1 METTMYFILGILTIV
16 VPIFIGMIIM
26 GLVKINRQQKQIKDL
41 IEQINFQ
48 GRDFNDTF
56 LDIRRSKENDDRN
69 MYEQLRELEKQVQN
83 HLDGLRRE
91 TKSYT
96 DSRVDKLIDTYF
108 EMKEVEKIKNTTREI
123 VNKTKEIING

>member
-1 METTMYFILGILTIV
+1 MYFILGILTIV

-48 GRDFNDTF
+48 GRVFNDTF
-56 LDIRRSKENDDRN
+56 LDIRRSKENDNRN
-69 MYEQLRELEKQVQN
+69 MYEELRELEKRVQN
-83 HLDGLRRE
+83 HLDDFKRE

-96 DSRVDKLIDTYF
+96 DSRIDKLIDTYF
-108 EMKEVEKIKNTTREI
+108 EIKEVEKIKNTAREI

>member
-1 METTMYFILGILTIV
+1 METTMYFILGILTII

-56 LDIRRSKENDDRN
+56 LDIRRSKENDTRN
-69 MYEQLRELEKQVQN
+69 MYEELRELEKRVQN
-83 HLDGLRRE
+83 HLDDFKRE

-108 EMKEVEKIKNTTREI
+108 EYKKISKDSKELLKD
-123 VNKTKEIING
+123 

>member
-1 METTMYFILGILTIV
+1 MYFILGILTII

-48 GRDFNDTF
+48 GRDFNNTF
-56 LDIRRSKENDDRN
+56 LDIRRSKENDTRN
-69 MYEQLRELEKQVQN
+69 MYEELRELEKRVQN
-83 HLDGLRRE
+83 HLDDFKRE

-108 EMKEVEKIKNTTREI
+108 EYKKISKDSKELLKD
-123 VNKTKEIING
+123 

>member
-26 GLVKINRQQKQIKDL
+26 GLVKINRQQKQIKNL
-41 IEQINFQ
+41 IEEINFQ
-48 GRDFNDTF
+48 RRDFNDTF
-56 LDIRRSKENDDRN
+56 LDIRRSKENDGRN
-69 MYEQLRELEKQVQN
+69 MYEELRELEKRVQN
-83 HLDGLRRE
+83 HLDDLRRE

-108 EMKEVEKIKNTTREI
+108 EYKKISKDSKELLKD
-123 VNKTKEIING
+123 

>member
-1 METTMYFILGILTIV
+1 METTMYFILGILTII

-48 GRDFNDTF
+48 GRDFNNTF
-56 LDIRRSKENDDRN
+56 LDIRRSKENDTRN
-69 MYEQLRELEKQVQN
+69 MYEELRELEKRVQN
-83 HLDGLRRE
+83 HLDDFKRE

-108 EMKEVEKIKNTTREI
+108 EYKKISKDSKELLKD
-123 VNKTKEIING
+123 

>member
-41 IEQINFQ
+41 IEEINFQ
-48 GRDFNDTF
+48 RRDFNDTF

-69 MYEQLRELEKQVQN
+69 MYEQLRELGKQVQN
-83 HLDGLRRE
+83 HVDDLRRE

-108 EMKEVEKIKNTTREI
+108 EYKKISKDSKELLKD
-123 VNKTKEIING
+123 